1 MPEVDLAPT
10 LRPSAMVA
18 AGDDGVQV
26 RGKTMLPD
34 GSKVRLRVTTS
45 QGTTHEATTTA
56 HAGAFAVRFPKDF
69 QPLARLAPSVLYVD
83 ATGAAGFGGARAK
96 LSQSEI
102 TLLVSVGGVRPELPI
117 VFTDDFIDAQGKKDA
132 EAAQWS
138 RNRTLANLFMRSR
151 GAAMMRIQQPAF
163 DLAVPAD
170 WQWFQQ
176 SATLYDFEHRD
187 RDWSSPLGNRVSG
200 GFWNAVWPRWFNP
213 TNDHPWDSDPTNK
226 SFGNYRPYTFTN
238 DPADLIVLHR
248 LNGRSAVALTDGVTR
263 NLLAT
268 QHRGTE
274 NFAQREAS
282 GRQETYTA
290 GAFRYG
296 MFNSGEWLTEGKGW
310 FADPKHRDFAHGGVL
325 NGRAVWA
332 LGETLKVAPKGL
344 SAAEL
349 REAISLTTKFCLRDA
364 LPLKYAYR
372 TSAGKVIW
380 NRTDGEHAYLLMG
393 LLAAYQADPG
403 MKIDVGAG
411 ESAAL
416 RDLCADALDGLAEIV
431 GVDGTWS
438 RYGNSNAV
446 NIIALADGARLLK
459 DHARAVVWRA
469 AAVRAADVWLALRFR
484 PEEKREGSPL
494 FSSRVAPGGDM
505 TCVMAK
511 KQLPQVSLY
520 MNGHWLHA
528 LASMHAL
535 TGEARYKERGERLL
549 GYLCGDNPLRIRLIN
564 ELGAVCNNVADSDGD
579 GQDDQIF
586 WNGYPES
593 TAFVQIG
600 LLHWL
605 DGR

>member
-1 MPEVDLAPT
+1 
-10 LRPSAMVA
+10 
-18 AGDDGVQV
+18 
-26 RGKTMLPD
+26 
-34 GSKVRLRVTTS
+34 
-45 QGTTHEATTTA
+45 
-56 HAGAFAVRFPKDF
+56 
-69 QPLARLAPSVLYVD
+69 
-83 ATGAAGFGGARAK
+83 
-96 LSQSEI
+96 
-102 TLLVSVGGVRPELPI
+102 
-117 VFTDDFIDAQGKKDA
+117 
-132 EAAQWS
+132 
-138 RNRTLANLFMRSR
+138 
-151 GAAMMRIQQPAF
+151 
-163 DLAVPAD
+163 
-170 WQWFQQ
+170 
-176 SATLYDFEHRD
+176 
-187 RDWSSPLGNRVSG
+187 
-200 GFWNAVWPRWFNP
+200 
-213 TNDHPWDSDPTNK
+213 
-226 SFGNYRPYTFTN
+226 
-238 DPADLIVLHR
+238 
-248 LNGRSAVALTDGVTR
+248 
-263 NLLAT
+263 
-268 QHRGTE
+268 
-274 NFAQREAS
+274 
-282 GRQETYTA
+282 
-290 GAFRYG
+290 
-296 MFNSGEWLTEGKGW
+296 
-310 FADPKHRDFAHGGVL
+310 
-325 NGRAVWA
+325 
-332 LGETLKVAPKGL
+332 
-344 SAAEL
+344 
-349 REAISLTTKFCLRDA
+349 
-364 LPLKYAYR
+364 
-372 TSAGKVIW
+372 
-380 NRTDGEHAYLLMG
+380 MG
-393 LLAAYQADPG
+393 LLAAYQADSG
-403 MKIDVGAG
+403 MKIEVGSG
-411 ESAAL
+411 ESVAL
-416 RDLCADALDGLAEIV
+416 RDLCAEALDGLAEIV